1 MDSASLELLIPLTA
15 IVLGSL
21 TVLIPIAGITA
32 RFALKPIVEAMA
44 QYRALQG
51 REEALT
57 LMERRFA
64 LMEDQVQS
72 LERTVSQLH
81 EEADFRRRLEAPAP
95 RTGAL
100 PNGG

>member
-1 MDSASLELLIPLTA
+1 MDSQFEILIPLTA

-44 QYRALQG
+44 QYRNMKGRDDALM
-51 REEALT
+51 

-81 EEADFRRRLEAPAP
+81 EEADFRRRLEAPEP
-95 RTGAL
+95 RADAL
-100 PNGG
+100 PHGG

>member
-1 MDSASLELLIPLTA
+1 MDEFEILVPLTA

-44 QYRALQG
+44 QYRNMKGRDDALM
-51 REEALT
+51 

-81 EEADFRRRLEAPAP
+81 EEADFRRRLEAPKAG
-95 RTGAL
+95 TGAL
-100 PNGG
+100 PHGG

>member
-1 MDSASLELLIPLTA
+1 MDEFEILVPLTA

-44 QYRALQG
+44 QYRNMKGRDDALM
-51 REEALT
+51 

-81 EEADFRRRLEAPAP
+81 EEADFRRRLEAPETRP
-95 RTGAL
+95 GAL
-100 PNGG
+100 PHGG

>member
-1 MDSASLELLIPLTA
+1 MDEFEILVPLTA

-44 QYRALQG
+44 QYRNMKG
-51 REEALT
+51 RDEALM

-72 LERTVSQLH
+72 LERTVGQLH
-81 EEADFRRRLEAPAP
+81 EEADFRRRLEAPETRP
-95 RTGAL
+95 GAL
-100 PNGG
+100 PHGG